1 MILLSARDLTRQFDA
16 EPVFTGLG
24 MEIRRGD
31 HAGLVGPNGS
41 GKTTLLKILAG
52 LDDPDAGVVES
63 PKAVRIALLEQ
74 QPEILPGRTLWEE
87 AALGLDW
94 LYALQREAE
103 SLAAQMSEQDS
114 AAILNRYDT
123 VHATLEQHGAFQ
135 LDHRV
140 AEVLEGLRF
149 PPDSFSRALSTFSG
163 GEQARASLA
172 RLLLSEPDLMLLDEP
187 TNHLDIAATEWLENY
202 LSRARPALLV
212 VSHDRFFL
220 DKVVNRVLELR
231 PDRLDSY
238 TGNFSAYR
246 RQRAERQQRL
256 QKQSDRQQEF
266 IAETQDFIRRNQ
278 YGQKHRQAADRVR
291 KLGRVEEI
299 EQLDDFSVLPMTFG
313 EPNRCG
319 NLVLEAV
326 EIAKEFDKPLFSDLT
341 LRIERGQRLG
351 ILGPNGSGKTTLLKT
366 LIGELE
372 ADKGTV
378 RFGTGV
384 ELAYFDQGLTDI
396 SPHSDLIETVRPPGN
411 PDITPG
417 HLRSLLARFGL
428 RGDIVLQAFGNCSG
442 GERSK
447 TALARLA
454 ALNANL
460 LVLDEPTNHLDIW
473 ACDGLEAALSDFP
486 GTVLFVTHDRYFI
499 DQVATHVLVIEPQCC
514 RLFEGNYS
522 QFLSFRENN
531 ASTKNTDAAHPT
543 DRSTAIAAAAES
555 DEPSPP
561 RKRVF
566 PYRKVVDLEQDIA
579 EAEARKAQLED
590 ELADPDV
597 HRDGNRLQQV
607 SRDYD
612 VVRDELV
619 MLLAHWEEAI
629 ELN

>member
-1 MILLSARDLTRQFDA
+1 MILLSARDLTRQFDTD
-16 EPVFTGLG
+16 PVFSGLG

-41 GKTTLLKILAG
+41 GKTTLLNILAG
-52 LDDPDAGVVES
+52 LDDPDTGVVES
-63 PKAVRIALLEQ
+63 PKAIRIALLEQ
-74 QPEILPGRTLWEE
+74 QPEIVPGRTLWEE

-103 SLAAQMSEQDS
+103 SLAARMSEQEDARS
-114 AAILNRYDT
+114 ILKRYDT
-123 VHATLEQHGAFQ
+123 VHAILQQHGAFQ

-140 AEVLEGLRF
+140 AEVLEGLGF
-149 PPDSFSRALSTFSG
+149 APDEFSRDLSTFSG
-163 GEQARASLA
+163 GEQARASLS

-187 TNHLDIAATEWLENY
+187 TNHLDITATEWLENH

-220 DKVVNRVLELR
+220 DKVVNRVFELR

-238 TGNFSAYR
+238 PGNFSAYR

-256 QKQSDRQQEF
+256 QKQAHRQQEF
-266 IAETQDFIRRNQ
+266 ISETKDFIRRNQ
-278 YGQKHRQAADRVR
+278 YGQKHKQAADRVR
-291 KLGRVEEI
+291 KLERVEEI
-299 EQLDDFSVLPMTFG
+299 DQLDDFSVPPMTFG
-313 EPNRCG
+313 EPGRSG
-319 NLVLEAV
+319 DLVLEAV
-326 EIAKEFDKPLFSDLT
+326 EIAKGFDKPLFSDLT

-351 ILGPNGSGKTTLLKT
+351 ILGPNGSGKTTLLKA

-372 ADKGTV
+372 IDKGSV

-384 ELAYFDQGLTDI
+384 ELAYFDQGLAGI
-396 SPHSDLIETVRPPGN
+396 SARSDLVEAVRPPGN

-447 TALARLA
+447 TALAKLA

-473 ACDGLEAALSDFP
+473 ACDGLEAALNEFP

-499 DQVATHVLVIEPQCC
+499 DQVATQVLVIEPQCC
-514 RLFEGNYS
+514 RLFDGNYS
-522 QFLSFRENN
+522 KFLSFRENN
-531 ASTKNTDAAHPT
+531 VSPKNRPIAPT
-543 DRSTAIAAAAES
+543 DRPKPTTAAAKS
-555 DEPSPP
+555 DESAPD

-579 EAEARKAQLED
+579 EAEARKSRLEE
-590 ELADPDV
+590 ELSDPTV
-597 HRDGNRLQQV
+597 HRDGDRLQQV

-612 VVRDELV
+612 VVQDELV